1 MEKETVFQIVMQDK
15 YTEEQSDARVRLLWQ
30 NWHQLSFLESII
42 KFIVISDL
50 AHVSTLFRVLSQRL
64 YIIVAFY
71 KQA

>member
-15 YTEEQSDARVRLLWQ
+15 YTEEQSDARVRLLWR